1 MNATKVLS
9 EKAVSEKPMSEWKS
23 RLNVNGHRRP
33 ADEEILHNGCRYCKF
48 SETFKGENF
57 SSQEEDDESENHS
70 KVPYC
75 PLSSCPFA
83 KNFEGFASYEGWCIG
98 DRNYCPPDTGSS
110 TNVKIKDNKHLK
122 EII

>member
-9 EKAVSEKPMSEWKS
+9 EKPISEWKS
-23 RLNVNGHRRP
+23 RLNLNGHRRP
-33 ADEEILHNGCRYCKF
+33 TDEEILHNGCRYCKF

-57 SSQEEDDESENHS
+57 STHESDDEESGS
-70 KVPYC
+70 RVSVPYC
-75 PLSSCPFA
+75 PLNSCPFA

-98 DRNYCPPDTGSS
+98 DRGYFPPDTGSS